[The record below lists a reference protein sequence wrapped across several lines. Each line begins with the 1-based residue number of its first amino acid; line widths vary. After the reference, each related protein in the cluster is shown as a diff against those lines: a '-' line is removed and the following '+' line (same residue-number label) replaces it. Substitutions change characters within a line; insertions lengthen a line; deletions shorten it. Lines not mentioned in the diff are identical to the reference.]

1 MLSWVVVEE
10 PSLRASFFNMKHKEY
25 VEEIYKKLVREG
37 IKIDRE
43 HHTHSIY
50 EYDKDGVAINKGD
63 WLVNEYHKE
72 VRRKGKRYHTTTVS
86 VCDYGYLMRL
96 LYKQAY
102 FEVACGY
109 ADNEK
114 SLYYYLLSYYCRN
127 ILYFEDDRKLD
138 FDYKKTIVEVIK
150 TVTKKGKD
158 EIDLAPMKDSSKVH
172 IHPSITNQSLVGRLS
187 KEGEQRYNDYW
198 IGKFIEEN
206 PGRSRY
212 WYSKNCPV
220 GKGKTVY
227 RYFDRYILKKAEPV
241 QEPTDT
247 PFGYLWSLIDESLKT
262 ESNKKYLHEKLDE
275 RIESM
280 SVEEM
285 KEVKD
290 NIGKQITNILHDR
303 ERQEDLEKIR
313 KREGEYLLKHKME
326 SGLF

>member
-1 MLSWVVVEE
+1 M
-10 PSLRASFFNMKHKEY
+10 RASFFNMKHKEY

-303 ERQEDLEKIR
+303 ERREDLEKIR

>member
-1 MLSWVVVEE
+1 M
-10 PSLRASFFNMKHKEY
+10 
-25 VEEIYKKLVREG
+25 
-37 IKIDRE
+37 
-43 HHTHSIY
+43 
-50 EYDKDGVAINKGD
+50 
-63 WLVNEYHKE
+63 
-72 VRRKGKRYHTTTVS
+72 
-86 VCDYGYLMRL
+86 
-96 LYKQAY
+96 
-102 FEVACGY
+102 
-109 ADNEK
+109 
-114 SLYYYLLSYYCRN
+114 
-127 ILYFEDDRKLD
+127 
-138 FDYKKTIVEVIK
+138 
-150 TVTKKGKD
+150 TKKGKD

-275 RIESM
+275 RIKTM
-280 SVEEM
+280 SVENM

-290 NIGKQITNILHDR
+290 NIGKQITNILRDR
-303 ERQEDLEKIR
+303 ERQEDLEQIR